1 MLDGCFV
8 AVGTAAKTRSAQTFP
23 FGYFARVSVFLWNTH
38 LKTIT
43 ITNEN
48 EIQVYLVTGITKSGI
63 SSHSYNRIARVF
75 K

>member
-38 LKTIT
+38 L
-43 ITNEN
+43 
-48 EIQVYLVTGITKSGI
+48 IQNLLDD
-63 SSHSYNRIARVF
+63 H
-75 K
+75 

>member
-8 AVGTAAKTRSAQTFP
+8 AVGTAAKTRSAQTFR

-38 LKTIT
+38 LNKKVEKKFRVGKFLTRCT
-43 ITNEN
+43 AH
-48 EIQVYLVTGITKSGI
+48 YLHVQKQQ
-63 SSHSYNRIARVF
+63 

>member
-38 LKTIT
+38 L
-43 ITNEN
+43 NET
-48 EIQVYLVTGITKSGI
+48 EVSVEKVKLSCAAVTLW
-63 SSHSYNRIARVF
+63 HH
-75 K
+75 

>member
-38 LKTIT
+38 LSREKF
-43 ITNEN
+43 
-48 EIQVYLVTGITKSGI
+48 QI
-63 SSHSYNRIARVF
+63 STLKPNQTAHRKRF
-75 K
+75 E